1 MDTREQRVLM
11 GLETNP
17 FSGLPSDAS
26 RRVFGQPV
34 TKRTAGIFDPPVEE
48 AAEPEVVRG
57 DPQKL
62 KDLIKRIRA
71 KNRRGRDATTR
82 MGQKGRIAPDEES

>member
-1 MDTREQRVLM
+1 MSTREQRSLM
-11 GLETNP
+11 GLEPRP
-17 FSGLPSDAS
+17 FGGLPAGEH

-34 TKRTAGIFDPPVEE
+34 TKQTAGIFDIPVEE
-48 AAEPEVVRG
+48 EAEPEVVRG

-62 KDLIKRIRA
+62 KDLIERIRA